1 MSFLRSSLRHP
12 AVRVALAALTTG
24 GALALFL
31 AQARPGLLLA
41 SLASLPLSSVLAAA
55 GATMAGVML
64 AAFRWRSLL
73 AAGGVEAAAPRLFAA
88 LTIGSAV
95 NNLVPARGGDAV
107 RVESAHQLTGAPR
120 LAVAG
125 TMLSERILDG
135 FVLAVL
141 IVAGAL
147 LAGTGGTFLWIGA
160 AVAAAFV
167 AGAAALGRL
176 GLPRRLAG
184 LDAGLAVFRAHRV
197 VGPALLVTA
206 GIWFADV
213 VMYGAL
219 ARGFHL
225 DASFASI
232 LLLVG
237 AGNLALAIPGAAA
250 GLGSFELVTLAGAH
264 GIGVGGPE
272 LAAFVLAIHAVI
284 VLPPT
289 VTGLLLARV
298 ALPKAFRLPA

>member
-1 MSFLRSSLRHP
+1 
-12 AVRVALAALTTG
+12 V
-24 GALALFL
+24 
-31 AQARPGLLLA
+31 
-41 SLASLPLSSVLAAA
+41 
-55 GATMAGVML
+55 
-64 AAFRWRSLL
+64 
-73 AAGGVEAAAPRLFAA
+73 PRLFAA

-125 TMLSERILDG
+125 TMVSERILDG
-135 FVLAVL
+135 FVLALL

-147 LAGTGGTFLWIGA
+147 LAGLGGAFLWVGG
-160 AVAAAFV
+160 AVAAAIAV
-167 AGAAALGRL
+167 AALVLGRL
-176 GLPRRLAG
+176 GGRALRGRLAG
-184 LDAGLAVFRAHRV
+184 LEAGLAVFRASRAM
-197 VGPALLVTA
+197 GPALVATA
-206 GIWFADV
+206 GIWLADA
-213 VMYGAL
+213 VMYAAL

-225 DASFASI
+225 DVSLAAI

-272 LAAFVLAIHAVI
+272 LAAFVLAVHAVI

-289 VTGLLLARV
+289 VTGMLLARV
-298 ALPKAFRLPA
+298 ALPKAFRGRREPGGVAA

>member
-1 MSFLRSSLRHP
+1 MRILL
-12 AVRVALAALTTG
+12 VG
-24 GALALFL
+24 GSTAGAIALFL
-31 AQARPGLLLA
+31 AQAHPGRLVA
-41 SLASLPLSSVLAAA
+41 SLASLPLTSVLTAV

-64 AAFRWRSLL
+64 GAIRWRSLL
-73 AAGGVEAAAPRLFAA
+73 AAGGVQAPVPRLFAA

-135 FVLAVL
+135 FVLALL
-141 IVAGAL
+141 IVTGAL
-147 LAGTGGTFLWIGA
+147 LAGLGGAFLWVGA
-160 AVAAAFV
+160 AVAAAI
-167 AGAAALGRL
+167 AGAALVLSRL
-176 GLPRRLAG
+176 GGRALRGRLAG
-184 LDAGLAVFRAHRV
+184 LETGLAIFRAPRV
-197 VGPALLVTA
+197 MGPALVATA
-206 GIWFADV
+206 GIWLADA
-213 VMYGAL
+213 VMYAAL

-225 DASFASI
+225 DVSLAAI

-272 LAAFVLAIHAVI
+272 LAAFVLAVHAVI

-289 VTGLLLARV
+289 VTGMLLARV
-298 ALPKAFRLPA
+298 ALPKAFRFRREPGGVAA

>member
-1 MSFLRSSLRHP
+1 VRIVLVAGSTAG
-12 AVRVALAALTTG
+12 AVT
-24 GALALFL
+24 LFL
-31 AQARPGLLLA
+31 TLARPGRLIASLGSPPPTCLLA
-41 SLASLPLSSVLAAA
+41 AV

-64 AAFRWRSLL
+64 GAVRWRSLL
-73 AAGGVEAAAPRLFAA
+73 SAGGVQTPAPRLFAA

-135 FVLAVL
+135 FVLAPL
-141 IVAGAL
+141 IVAGAFL
-147 LAGTGGTFLWIGA
+147 EGVGGGSSGSERHSPAESRWLHSSWAGSASAWLR
-160 AVAAAFV
+160 
-167 AGAAALGRL
+167 GRL
-176 GLPRRLAG
+176 SGIER
-184 LDAGLAVFRAHRV
+184 GLAVFRTTRV
-197 VGPALLVTA
+197 VALALGVTA
-206 GIWFADV
+206 GIWLADV

-225 DASFASI
+225 DLSVAQI

-250 GLGSFELVTLAGAH
+250 GIGSFELVTLAGTGSAREARSSLPSCA
-264 GIGVGGPE
+264 V
-272 LAAFVLAIHAVI
+272 HAVI

-289 VTGLLLARV
+289 LTGAMLARV
-298 ALPKAFRLPA
+298 ALPKAFRLRREPGGVAA